1 MSKTIQD
8 IMRRMDYAVKIVEEL
23 RRQSLEAH
31 LRGDLKTA
39 DRIAALLGDKLP
51 SDFEKENL

>member
-8 IMRRMDYAVKIVEEL
+8 IMRRMDYAQQIVEEL

-31 LRGDLKTA
+31 MRADFVTA